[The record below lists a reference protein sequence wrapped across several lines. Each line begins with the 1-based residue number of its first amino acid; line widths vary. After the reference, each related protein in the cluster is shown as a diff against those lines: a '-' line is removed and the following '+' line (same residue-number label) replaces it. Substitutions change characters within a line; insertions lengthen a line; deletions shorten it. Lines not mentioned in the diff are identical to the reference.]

1 MNTDAPMLSELVKY
15 RGLLG
20 MLAWRD
26 IRVRYKQSL
35 LGVAWAFLMPLI
47 QTAVLV
53 LVFTFSG
60 AISIDDRKLGGM
72 PYVLFVLAGIIPWTL
87 FNSTIASSMEV
98 LTRNSRLVTKI
109 YFPRE
114 VFPLANV
121 LGALVDFGIAL
132 TVFIPVYIFYI
143 IKTPVDPFVR
153 PHPSAMLL
161 LIPFVLLIQVLF
173 IAGLSMVLSMANL
186 FFRDVKYVM
195 TFVLQLWFFAT
206 NVMYPIRFER
216 FPQLHWVTFVNP
228 MIPILDAYRDCWMGR
243 GLTNVTG
250 LLASA
255 IIATLFFFVG
265 WRVFHKAAFKFA
277 EYV

>member
-1 MNTDAPMLSELVKY
+1 MFGELVRY

-60 AISIDDRKLGGM
+60 AISIDRTKLNGM
-72 PYVLFVLAGIIPWTL
+72 PYVLFVLCGIIPWTL
-87 FNSTIASSMEV
+87 FNATIASSMEV

-121 LGALVDFGIAL
+121 LGALVDFGIAML
-132 TVFIPVYIFYI
+132 IFTPIYIWFAATSEAI
-143 IKTPVDPFVR
+143 RISP
-153 PHPSAMLL
+153 MLL
-161 LIPFVLLIQVLF
+161 FYPVVLVIQVMF
-173 IAGLSMVLSMANL
+173 VSGLSMILSMANL

-216 FPQLHWVTFVNP
+216 YPQLHWVTFVNP

-243 GLTNVTG
+243 GLTNPMG

-255 IIATLFFFVG
+255 ILATLFFFVG